1 MYYEM
6 LIGPKNMQLVHG
18 EVNGMGIIYLQ
29 QVNIMAIIIRGMMD
43 LLH

>member
-1 MYYEM
+1 
-6 LIGPKNMQLVHG
+6 MQLVHG

-29 QVNIMAIIIRGMMD
+29 QVNIRAIIIRGMMD

>member
-1 MYYEM
+1 
-6 LIGPKNMQLVHG
+6 MQLVHG